1 MIRRGFKPLKQV
13 EHPNIVRFTVA
24 GHLREWGQPMPAL
37 GKLSMPE
44 VKEEIKEEIAAQM
57 CDAQD
62 GQMDVSSIDGSW
74 LATPIG
80 KRSRILGPK
89 GIGTITMPPTLFLF
103 LQKGGEGDEGRLLA
117 KHK

>member
-1 MIRRGFKPLKQV
+1 MIRRGFKALKQV
-13 EHPNIVRFTVA
+13 GE
-24 GHLREWGQPMPAL
+24 
-37 GKLSMPE
+37 LSMPE